1 MWQHERWE
9 CTAASGES
17 KSRSLH
23 HAAWTLSLSR
33 CYLLRSSKWPSQI
46 AWQTYTLYCAHEHRV
61 SERRQSNE
69 YIFVHEHFYFKL
81 LLITRQWINNKL
93 KCIIATLIYE
103 YALNLVLSFSSYY
116 LQTIIWWIQ
125 NAPRVTTIK
134 RCAVKCR
141 PNWINF
147 SNMKR
152 SN

>member
-46 AWQTYTLYCAHEHRV
+46 AWQTYTLYCTHEYRV
-61 SERRQSNE
+61 SKRRQSNE
-69 YIFVHEHFYFKL
+69 YIFVYEHFYFKL

-103 YALNLVLSFSSYY
+103 YTLNLVLFFFF
-116 LQTIIWWIQ
+116 LLLTD
-125 NAPRVTTIK
+125 NHLVNT
-134 RCAVKCR
+134 KCSTGHYDQALCCKMSAELDK
-141 PNWINF
+141 F
-147 SNMKR
+147 LEYEKK
-152 SN
+152 